1 VVTCSVVVD
10 ERFNADLGGSLSE
23 VVESSLHNCKSCVAN
38 VSLFKILSVTYE
50 LTLRTDTSS
59 P

>member
-1 VVTCSVVVD
+1 MFICSVVVD
-10 ERFNADLGGSLSE
+10 ERFNADLVGSLSKM
-23 VVESSLHNCKSCVAN
+23 VESPLYNCKSCVAN
-38 VSLFKILSVTYE
+38 VSLFKLSVTFE